1 MLYKIFGEEPF
12 IFYVKIM
19 NIIIRMF
26 ANPSYFDITSFKHN
40 YFIKNRFKFMRL
52 VQFKVN

>member
-1 MLYKIFGEEPF
+1 MLYKIFGKEPF